1 MNPEENQLQ
10 SVLRALQERAKELN
24 CIYRVD
30 ELLKQSDRPISDVCL
45 AVIDVLPQGWQYPH
59 LCEARIILEDTV
71 VQGPGFKATQWVQ
84 SADIIVNGQ
93 VRGRVEVE
101 TGRLTNR
108 TASGS
113 VRVTAPQPQL
123 TTTRA

>member
-59 LCEARIILEDTV
+59 LCEARIIL
-71 VQGPGFKATQWVQ
+71 
-84 SADIIVNGQ
+84 
-93 VRGRVEVE
+93 
-101 TGRLTNR
+101 
-108 TASGS
+108 
-113 VRVTAPQPQL
+113 
-123 TTTRA
+123 